1 MSEVAL
7 TADDLAIIGRDR
19 ILETT
24 TVAAFVAEHSTH
36 SIRVATPEPDKLHAV
51 FETAPQVTVREGPA
65 MPTTRSKAGCSALKV
80 PHWSRLRGRSP
91 TRRRSTRPARYR
103 GRCRPNTASLPQ
115 PTLSRTRRR
124 CRDDAASY
132 PAVAS
137 ARAVARRGET
147 GAPRPRGHA
156 AGCRRVEDS
165 IDRPA
170 GVQEIRHQ
178 MTPIRPYRR
187 ALGHSRAI
195 WPLPQGRRTPRNIVR
210 M

>member
-7 TADDLAIIGRDR
+7 TADDLVIIGRGR

-36 SIRVATPEPDKLHAV
+36 SIRVATPEPDNCTRCSKPRRRSPSA
-51 FETAPQVTVREGPA
+51 RCPA

-91 TRRRSTRPARYR
+91 THRRSTRPARYR

-132 PAVAS
+132 PVAAS
-137 ARAVARRGET
+137 ARAAASAGSPISDRERLPADGRSSATRSRR
-147 GAPRPRGHA
+147 
-156 AGCRRVEDS
+156 
-165 IDRPA
+165 
-170 GVQEIRHQ
+170 
-178 MTPIRPYRR
+178 
-187 ALGHSRAI
+187 
-195 WPLPQGRRTPRNIVR
+195 WLPTSGGFH
-210 M
+210 

>member
-1 MSEVAL
+1 MLLSSHLMSEVAL
-7 TADDLAIIGRDR
+7 TADDLVIIGRGR

-24 TVAAFVAEHSTH
+24 TVAAFVAEHSAH
-36 SIRVATPEPDKLHAV
+36 SIRVATPESDKLHAV
-51 FETAPQVTVREGPA
+51 FETAPQVTVREVPRNANDPQQGRVFRIEGAALEPTARAFAQAQYETRAIPGQVPA
-65 MPTTRSKAGCSALKV
+65 QYGE
-80 PHWSRLRGRSP
+80 
-91 TRRRSTRPARYR
+91 PAATYTQ
-103 GRCRPNTASLPQ
+103 PNTQ
-115 PTLSRTRRR
+115 
-124 CRDDAASY
+124 
-132 PAVAS
+132 
-137 ARAVARRGET
+137 
-147 GAPRPRGHA
+147 
-156 AGCRRVEDS
+156 EDS